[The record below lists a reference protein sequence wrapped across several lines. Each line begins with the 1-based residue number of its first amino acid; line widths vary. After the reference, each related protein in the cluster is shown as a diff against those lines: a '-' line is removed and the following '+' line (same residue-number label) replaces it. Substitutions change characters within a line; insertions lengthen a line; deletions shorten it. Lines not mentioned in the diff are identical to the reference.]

1 VRVSGKK
8 YHYKLYLRN
17 TVDRPGHMK
26 VERFKDIQKR
36 FPERIIM
43 RAVWGSLPKTPTCKR
58 IFKDRLKLFAGPNHL
73 YYHKDPV
80 EYPMHTVKDCTPT
93 QNKRRNLRVQWLR
106 EVKQEKDLK
115 VAKWEQEKEDNIK
128 LKLYKKFLHGHF
140 KKIGTEAAGEMTLKE
155 MTIEADKQRM
165 QRIYTERIGQEVQ
178 KPAPSIYIS
187 LERGVKSPTRLTER
201 YRGLQSATEATSVI
215 LGPMSW
221 LLPPRALAVAAACRG
236 EAPEKCEYGL
246 LHLLMCREALS
257 QDFAAK
263 APQSNRLKALDIQQV
278 QVLTPVLKP
287 ARRDAPPA
295 VELEEGD
302 DDDAASYISEGEPA
316 EQTELVS
323 WGKSQRGAWWRV
335 RAALRED
342 LVVRCGISLHS
353 ATVRHAAPGEV
364 FQQKGMPRV
373 ITYGKAQGCI
383 RMPIQPSG
391 WVTADASRTGGP
403 QYLIRTHAPQWKV
416 AYQAPGGMGGQD
428 VIVRQGLELDS
439 DPAGFLTCG
448 DAVEQAGPS
457 HVRHD
462 GIIRMQITAKTS
474 SGQSPGAMGGE

>member
-1 VRVSGKK
+1 MLRPESSPEPSPCRRGRQASACALLAVVFAIAWSWTLEAEAFVSGIPVDRPAGHSVIVSKLPEGMTCLAARGGEAQVIPYGETRERQEWDPIPQWRGEKSFHPSKELQADKYRQWYHFDAEGKTLGHLAQAISTCLRGKNNPLYDPIRDVGAFVIVTNCERVRVSGKK

-80 EYPMHTVKDCTPT
+80 QYPMHTIKDCTPT

-178 KPAPSIYIS
+178 KPAPSIYIKS
-187 LERGVKSPTRLTER
+187 GIERKR
-201 YRGLQSATEATSVI
+201 I
-215 LGPMSW
+215 
-221 LLPPRALAVAAACRG
+221 G
-236 EAPEKCEYGL
+236 E
-246 LHLLMCREALS
+246 
-257 QDFAAK
+257 
-263 APQSNRLKALDIQQV
+263 N
-278 QVLTPVLKP
+278 KP
-287 ARRDAPPA
+287 
-295 VELEEGD
+295 
-302 DDDAASYISEGEPA
+302 
-316 EQTELVS
+316 
-323 WGKSQRGAWWRV
+323 GAWR
-335 RAALRED
+335 
-342 LVVRCGISLHS
+342 
-353 ATVRHAAPGEV
+353 
-364 FQQKGMPRV
+364 
-373 ITYGKAQGCI
+373 
-383 RMPIQPSG
+383 
-391 WVTADASRTGGP
+391 
-403 QYLIRTHAPQWKV
+403 
-416 AYQAPGGMGGQD
+416 
-428 VIVRQGLELDS
+428 
-439 DPAGFLTCG
+439 
-448 DAVEQAGPS
+448 
-457 HVRHD
+457 
-462 GIIRMQITAKTS
+462 
-474 SGQSPGAMGGE
+474 